1 LVVVCSQCDG
11 RSRPAGTERPRTTDH
26 ESKVKGNLVIISSP
40 SGGGKGTLIKEVLDT
55 VPNLGYSVSLTT
67 RAPRFGEE
75 DGRHYHF
82 VTEEEFRREISEGG
96 FLEWAEVHGNLY
108 GTSLRQTEKITS
120 EGRDV
125 ILEIDV
131 QGAAAVLEKVP
142 DAVSVFILPPSYET
156 LRARLIARATE
167 GQNDLDLRLRNSHGE
182 VMQYTRFKYVIV
194 NDEVAAA
201 ARKLASVIVAERQL
215 KGRQAEAIK
224 GILDSFERSK
234 PN

>member
-1 LVVVCSQCDG
+1 M
-11 RSRPAGTERPRTTDH
+11 
-26 ESKVKGNLVIISSP
+26 KGNLVIISSP

>member
-1 LVVVCSQCDG
+1 MN
-11 RSRPAGTERPRTTDH
+11 
-26 ESKVKGNLVIISSP
+26 GNLIIISSP
-40 SGGGKGTLIKEVLDT
+40 SGGGKGTLIKEVLET

-82 VTEEEFRREISEGG
+82 VSKTEFESEIAEGG
-96 FLEWAEVHGNLY
+96 FLEYAEVHGNFY
-108 GTSLRQTEKITS
+108 GTSLRQIERITG

-131 QGAAAVLEKVP
+131 QGAASVLEKVP
-142 DAVSVFILPPSYET
+142 EAVSIFILPPSFET

-167 GQNDLDLRLRNSHGE
+167 GQNDLDLRLRNSYGE
-182 VMQYTRFKYVIV
+182 VMQYTRFKYVII
-194 NDEVAAA
+194 NDEVALA
-201 ARKLASVIVAERQL
+201 ARKLASVIIAERQL
-215 KGRQAEAIK
+215 KDRQTEALK

-234 PN
+234 P